1 MKSLTDKKFIFRCF
15 FTTGLFCLHE
25 KFQVYQSSYSR
36 FLRKNA
42 IFFIIFV
49 GKIFFLQNVFFFLFW
64 TNGSPNTLYSCLKCI
79 LVRFSDWSKA
89 ASSSGL
95 GGTPSL
101 VALDLQAAWNV
112 GIIWLPLDSYRRL
125 LQQRRRQGGQLP
137 RTRAHEPLPEPLLHG
152 LQEVASRQTS

>member
-1 MKSLTDKKFIFRCF
+1 MLST
-15 FTTGLFCLHE
+15 
-25 KFQVYQSSYSR
+25 V
-36 FLRKNA
+36 NA
-42 IFFIIFV
+42 QTNEPSWGSIISPPV
-49 GKIFFLQNVFFFLFW
+49 VPRIFFFLFW

-112 GIIWLPLDSYRRL
+112 GYHL
-125 LQQRRRQGGQLP
+125 
-137 RTRAHEPLPEPLLHG
+137 
-152 LQEVASRQTS
+152 VASRLVQEVVVAEEEARWSATSYSCSWTSPRTPAPWAPGSGFEADVLNPFIKFLEHGNHNKVSRNLR

>member
-1 MKSLTDKKFIFRCF
+1 MELGWA
-15 FTTGLFCLHE
+15 GLGWAGLPLNS
-25 KFQVYQSSYSR
+25 QSY
-36 FLRKNA
+36 LR
-42 IFFIIFV
+42 IC
-49 GKIFFLQNVFFFLFW
+49 FFFLFW

-112 GIIWLPLDSYRRL
+112 GIIWWCLSTRAGGCCSRGGGKVVSYLVLVLMNLSQNPCSMGSRKCLRGRRL
-125 LQQRRRQGGQLP
+125 KSLYQIPGTWKL
-137 RTRAHEPLPEPLLHG
+137 
-152 LQEVASRQTS
+152 